1 MSILKALQDYLAG
14 YSGMKPMQIL
24 TDQVEESKSYAVAP
38 TGNMVV
44 TEDILGNRTYENDY
58 VFLTRECTADEV
70 DRQDNYDFLEGLYAW
85 LEDAPLPELP
95 GQYVVEKITPSNV
108 MLIDI
113 GESGTGIYQVQI
125 KLRIS
130 RRRNDYA

>member
-24 TDQVEESKSYAVAP
+24 TDQVEESESYAVAP
-38 TGNMVV
+38 TGNVLV
-44 TEDILGNRTYENDY
+44 KKDILGDCTYENDY

-95 GQYVVEKITPSNV
+95 GGYKAVKITPSNI
-108 MLIDI
+108 MLMDI
-113 GESGTGIYQVQI
+113 NENGTGVYQVQI
-125 KLRIS
+125 KLRMEKQTT
-130 RRRNDYA
+130 N